1 MTTSMPSSFL
11 PGMSVLATS
20 QPRTLPSGTDTSTVK
35 KPQIREFFSGPHRVA
50 LDICPASRYFQ

>member
-1 MTTSMPSSFL
+1 
-11 PGMSVLATS
+11 MSVLAMS